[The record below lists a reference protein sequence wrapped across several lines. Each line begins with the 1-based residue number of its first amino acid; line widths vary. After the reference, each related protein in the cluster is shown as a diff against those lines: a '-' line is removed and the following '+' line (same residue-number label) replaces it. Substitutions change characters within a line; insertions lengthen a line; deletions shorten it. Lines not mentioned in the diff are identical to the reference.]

1 MVSTRRTSRNLV
13 PFANKANLLVPFTNK
28 RNLASSNSLNRYVSQ
43 HKIIQEMRDE
53 MIMALKLNQLNQKKQ
68 YEQQLTQ
75 QDILISLFQIGL
87 SSVPL
92 VLAKVTG
99 IRYNATINSYQQSI
113 LALDYKFHQDSWS
126 FYNSMN
132 KTMQK
137 TSLQLVKSFLEF
149 AKITNVTVFEI
160 LGILFILVTVLIVI
174 LQLAMRRKRISLTGI
189 ENKR

>member
-1 MVSTRRTSRNLV
+1 MVSTRRTKNISRNLNLV
-13 PFANKANLLVPFTNK
+13 PFANK
-28 RNLASSNSLNRYVSQ
+28 RNLAGSNSMNRYVSQ
-43 HKIIQEMRDE
+43 HRVIQEMRDE
-53 MIMALKLNQLNQKKQ
+53 MIMALKLNQKKQ
-68 YEQQLTQ
+68 YEEQLTQ

-87 SSVPL
+87 SSIPL

-132 KTMQK
+132 KTMQM

-160 LGILFILVTVLIVI
+160 LGILFVLVTVLIVI
-174 LQLAMRRKRISLTGI
+174 LQLATRRKRISLMGI

>member
-1 MVSTRRTSRNLV
+1 MVSTRRTKNISRNLNLV
-13 PFANKANLLVPFTNK
+13 PFVNK

-53 MIMALKLNQLNQKKQ
+53 MILALKLNQKQQ

-113 LALDYKFHQDSWS
+113 LSLDYKFHQDSWS

-160 LGILFILVTVLIVI
+160 LGILFVLVTILLVI